1 MRTASIGL
9 LVAIA
14 TLWAVTGAGEALL
27 EDPHSHGAFKR
38 WIAEDKRRASEFAAF
53 ERFLAKGGV
62 AEVVPAW
69 QIMRTDAD
77 YAARCDL
84 PAFALPPRDK
94 WAAIVPALRLVRAEV
109 VPVVGRVEVHSAWRS
124 DELNACV
131 RGASRS
137 RHLSFSA
144 LDLIAPEYRDKPR
157 MFAELCAMHSKVG
170 RRTGMGLGAYWD
182 PKQPRANPDGRFHID
197 ATGYRTWGFDYT
209 GASSGC
215 RLLR

>member
-1 MRTASIGL
+1 MR
-9 LVAIA
+9 LVGTGILAA
-14 TLWAVTGAGEALL
+14 FAALWAGLATGEALL
-27 EDPHSHGAFKR
+27 EGPHSHGAFKR
-38 WIAEDKRRASEFAAF
+38 WVAEDKRRATEFSAF
-53 ERFLAKGGV
+53 ERYMSERGV
-62 AEVVPAW
+62 SDVVPVW

-84 PAFALPPRDK
+84 PAFAMPPREK
-94 WAAIVPALRLVRAEV
+94 WAAIVPTLRLVRAEV
-109 VPVVGRVEVHSAWRS
+109 IPVVGRVEVHSAWRS

-157 MFAELCAMHSKVG
+157 MFAALCAMHRKVG

-182 PKQPRANPDGRFHID
+182 PKRPRANLDGRFHID

-215 RLLR
+215 RLL